1 MRAAALT
8 LALLAGCA
16 TQSAGDQPARGV
28 GTILA
33 EMKSACG
40 GDAWDRVQ
48 GWHETGVVEVP
59 GRPPMDHQVW
69 HDMRSLKTAMVTRL
83 NDRIVRH
90 SGFNGTTYWQVGP
103 DGTVQTGQD
112 EAKLRSQLRDT
123 YLSSAGWFFPHR
135 FPASIALAGTEISD
149 GKPMVVLRITP
160 EGADSFDLWVD
171 RDTHRIRRIV
181 AGKEF
186 AELSDYRMFGGVC
199 SATRGRQGDGQP
211 GHDIVLHVRT
221 VETDAPIPAAVF
233 EPPTRQLPSRE

>member
-8 LALLAGCA
+8 LALLAGCT
-16 TQSAGDQPARGV
+16 TQSADDRAARSAGA
-28 GTILA
+28 ILA

-83 NDRIVRH
+83 DGQIVRH
-90 SGFNGTTYWQVGP
+90 SGFNGATYWQVGR
-103 DGTVQTGQD
+103 DGTVQAGAD
-112 EAKLRSQLRDT
+112 PNKLRSQLRDT
-123 YLSSAGWFFPHR
+123 YLSSAGWFFPKR
-135 FPASIALAGTEISD
+135 FPAAIALAGTESSD
-149 GKPMVVLRITP
+149 GKSVDVLRITP
-160 EGADSFDLWVD
+160 EGAGSFDLWVD

-181 AGKEF
+181 ASNEF

-199 SATRGRQGDGQP
+199 SATRGRQGDGDP
-211 GHDIVLHVRT
+211 AHDIVLHVRT
-221 VETDAPIPAAVF
+221 VETDAPIPAATF
-233 EPPTRQLPSRE
+233 EPPAKPSGE